1 MLKMNRG
8 DPAMPSVDSS
18 DKAYDYVA
26 LIVNILQDG
35 TKSLSI
41 LNKIAKAGYE
51 VRSSFIQDLL

>member
-18 DKAYDYVA
+18 DKAYVA

-51 VRSSFIQDLL
+51 VRSSFIQDLLYP

>member
-8 DPAMPSVDSS
+8 DPAIPSVDSS
-18 DKAYDYVA
+18 NEAYFK

-41 LNKIAKAGYE
+41 LNKISKAGYE
-51 VRSSFIQDLL
+51 VRSSFI